1 MGITMKIKK
10 IKHYVFI
17 IILFGVVSL
26 SACSDNSD
34 ERPLN
39 IVFFLVDDLGW
50 RDVGS
55 FGSDF
60 YDTPNIDNLAQE
72 GTKFT
77 QAYAASHVCSPT
89 RASIMT
95 GKYPARLNLTDW
107 IGGRKSYTFERLKSP
122 EFLKELPL
130 EEITI
135 AEALKNHGY
144 ATAHIGK
151 WHLGEDPYGP
161 LEQGFDMRVPN
172 WNKGWP
178 KAGYYAPFDL
188 DGIEDE
194 PGQYLTDRLTDY
206 AEDFISENADKPFFL
221 YMSHFAVHDPI
232 HGRPD
237 LVEKYSKKLLSKET
251 PDSPSYLLEGNP
263 DDPLPLTRK
272 QLNSLIDLP
281 SHEGYQVLPQR
292 TVKIKQHQDNIHFAA
307 MIESMDESLGRIVK
321 HIEKLGLIDNTLI
334 VFFADNG
341 GMSGGNFGRANRIIS
356 KDDLDVAFATSNLP
370 LRGAKGWLYEGGI
383 RVPMIVKLPK
393 NFSSSIK
400 VVEEPIISTDFYPS
414 ILEIAGL
421 PQRNDQALDG
431 VSFVPALNGEAFKRG
446 PIFWHFPQYSNHGMQ
461 SPGGAIRLGDYKL
474 LEYFENDTVQLFN
487 LKEDIGEQNDISE
500 NEPTI
505 REKLRALLHS
515 WRNDVSAQMP
525 QQNTNYE
532 SNPNVYPPKALEGGL
547 KWDGFEMK

>member
-1 MGITMKIKK
+1 MKTIRMK
-10 IKHYVFI
+10 YFLFI
-17 IILFGVVSL
+17 IIPLCLFSI
-26 SACSDNSD
+26 SSCSNQSD

-50 RDVGS
+50 RDVSS

-60 YDTPNIDNLAQE
+60 YDTPSIDRLAQS
-72 GTKFT
+72 GVKFT
-77 QAYAASHVCSPT
+77 NAYAASHVCSPT

-107 IGGRKSYTFERLKSP
+107 IGGRRSYTFERLTSP
-122 EFLKELPL
+122 DFLKELPL

-135 AEALKNHGY
+135 AEALKDQGY

-206 AEDFISENADKPFFL
+206 AEEFISENKDKPFFL
-221 YMSHFAVHDPI
+221 YMSHYAVHDPI

-237 LVEKYSKKLLSKET
+237 LVEKYRKKLATIERPT
-251 PDSPSYLLEGNP
+251 SPPYVLEGNP
-263 DDPLPLTRK
+263 DETNPLTNL
-272 QLNSLIDLP
+272 QLNSLINSS
-281 SHEGYQVLPQR
+281 SHDGYQVLPQR

-307 MIESMDESLGRIVK
+307 MVESMDESLGRIVD
-321 HIEKLGLIDNTLI
+321 HIENLGLTNNTLI
-334 VFFADNG
+334 VFVADNG
-341 GMSGGNFGRANRIIS
+341 GMSGGNFGRANRIIGE
-356 KDDLDVAFATSNLP
+356 DDLDSAFATSNLP

-383 RVPMIVKLPK
+383 RVPMIVKWPEKLSDS
-393 NFSSSIK
+393 NQI
-400 VVEEPIISTDFYPS
+400 VEEPVISTDFYPS
-414 ILEIAGL
+414 LLEMAGL
-421 PQRNDQALDG
+421 PTKNSQMLDG
-431 VSFVPALNGEAFKRG
+431 VSFVPALKGEAFNRG

-461 SPGGAIRLGDYKL
+461 SPGGAVRFGDYKL
-474 LEYFENDTVQLFN
+474 LEYFENNTVQMFN
-487 LKEDIGEQNDISE
+487 LREDIGEQNDISQT
-500 NEPTI
+500 EPEI
-505 REKLRALLHS
+505 RERLRELLHS
-515 WRNDVSAQMP
+515 WREDVNAQMP
-525 QQNTNYE
+525 QQNPNYD
-532 SNPNVYPPKALEGGL
+532 SDPNRYPPEALEGGL
-547 KWDGFEMK
+547 TWDGFEMK